1 MICAFFGHH
10 DCPDSIKPRLFEAIK
25 KQIEQGTRCFYV
37 GNHGKFDTMV
47 LSCLRMLKSDYA
59 GIRYAVVLAYLP
71 TDPNAYLPDETIFPE
86 GIESVPKRFAI
97 DFRNRWM
104 ANRSDTVISYISR
117 SWGGAAKYVKK
128 ARNRG
133 ATIINLAEN

>member
-1 MICAFFGHH
+1 M
-10 DCPDSIKPRLFEAIK
+10 
-25 KQIEQGTRCFYV
+25 
-37 GNHGKFDTMV
+37 
-47 LSCLRMLKSDYA
+47 
-59 GIRYAVVLAYLP
+59 VLAYLP

-86 GIESVPKRFAI
+86 GIESAPKRIAI

-104 ANRSDTVISYISR
+104 VNRSNTVISFISR

-133 ATIINLAEN
+133 ATIINLAESENKKEA